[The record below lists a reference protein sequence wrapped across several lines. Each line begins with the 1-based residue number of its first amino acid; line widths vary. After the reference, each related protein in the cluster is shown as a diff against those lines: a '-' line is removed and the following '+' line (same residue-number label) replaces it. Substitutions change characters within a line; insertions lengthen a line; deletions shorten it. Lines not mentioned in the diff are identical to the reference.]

1 MRLATTRS
9 RMASLR
15 SVMASPDIY
24 SRPEMSDY
32 VLELAHP
39 SGVTS
44 DRVGPKAATLAR
56 LRRGGLPVPDGLC
69 LTAAAYRTQLAA
81 AGVEEAAR
89 GVATAEGLEQR
100 RWAVQVRL
108 AFQRSPLAPGVAA
121 ALSEVGARL
130 IAKPP
135 ALVAVRSSRLLA
147 ATTAEALACQYG
159 TFIGLVPTTS
169 ITPTCTG
176 W

>member
-39 SGVTS
+39 SDVTS

-130 IAKPP
+130 
-135 ALVAVRSSRLLA
+135 RSEERRVGKEGRSR
-147 ATTAEALACQYG
+147 
-159 TFIGLVPTTS
+159 
-169 ITPTCTG
+169 